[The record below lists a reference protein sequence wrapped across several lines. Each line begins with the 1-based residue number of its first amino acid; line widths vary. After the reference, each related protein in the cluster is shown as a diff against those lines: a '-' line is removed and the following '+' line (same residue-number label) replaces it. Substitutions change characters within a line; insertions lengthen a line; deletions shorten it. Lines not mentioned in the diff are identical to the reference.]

1 MTDRSPAGS
10 FSDQLVALLPRLR
23 RFAHGLAGSEQE
35 GDDLVQAA
43 CVRALEKRG
52 KWQPGTR
59 LDSWLYRIIQNIRLD
74 RLRAGGVRERLTLD
88 QFPMVAAVDGV
99 AELENRLTLA
109 RVRQIVARLPA
120 EQRAVLLLVCVEGLS
135 YRETSQVLGIPAGT
149 VMSRLSRARGAVQRM
164 LNGGTSPQS
173 RSEFDHAHAG

>member
-1 MTDRSPAGS
+1 MMDRSPAGS

-23 RFAHGLAGSEQE
+23 RFAHGLAASEQE

-52 KWQPGTR
+52 QWQPGTR
-59 LDSWLYRIIQNIRLD
+59 LDSWLFRIIQNIRLD
-74 RLRAGGVRERLTLD
+74 RLRAGGVREQLTLE

-99 AELENRLTLA
+99 AELEARLTLT
-109 RVRQIVARLPA
+109 RVRQIVARLPE

-135 YRETSQVLGIPAGT
+135 YRETSQALGIPAGT
-149 VMSRLSRARGAVQRM
+149 VMSRLSRARATVQRI
-164 LNGGTSPQS
+164 LHGGTTPQS
-173 RSEFDHAHAG
+173 QSEFEHAHA